1 MVYDYVY
8 HKIRT
13 NTKANSSGGILS
25 WSDTMKLFLALTSL
39 PVSQHLPT
47 YQLTSFLVFKPT
59 IEKMV
64 NPTIEFKETFKF
76 DKVKSDFIIVVEV
89 FGLFANATSSE
100 RPTVVTSDETT
111 LTPKQNKKLNVIFK
125 SIRHNLTPK
134 TRRSRNSVSDIDYVS
149 TPPPTTPMERAT
161 IDFNPRFHS
170 YAKGFIS
177 LGNVKNGYCGAIKLD
192 AFDDACCLE
201 SKLNFRLLSHH
212 RNNIRQA
219 LLPDLVAPTR
229 FYER

>member
-1 MVYDYVY
+1 
-8 HKIRT
+8 
-13 NTKANSSGGILS
+13 
-25 WSDTMKLFLALTSL
+25 MKLFLALTSL

-212 RNNIRQA
+212 RNNFCQA
-219 LLPDLVAPTR
+219 FLPDLVAPTR